1 MILCLRLSW
10 FTNSEISS
18 LLSKCMHP
26 RLDFSMGDSQ
36 TYSNSVVGGSVLV
49 SLPLCWNWFLNL
61 FVMWLEKTLGTS
73 SFLSEIAIQLQFI
86 AQHTHICQ
94 QMVIIDHHKITIYR
108 NQLLDMYLHLVNCRK
123 KIFLKEVVFI
133 LI

>member
-1 MILCLRLSW
+1 MLFTKSHKTSRVESRDRHANGDLKQQQLMYLVTNLWFCFRLSW

-86 AQHTHICQ
+86 AQHIHLSANG
-94 QMVIIDHHKITIYR
+94 HYR
-108 NQLLDMYLHLVNCRK
+108 SS
-123 KIFLKEVVFI
+123 
-133 LI
+133 